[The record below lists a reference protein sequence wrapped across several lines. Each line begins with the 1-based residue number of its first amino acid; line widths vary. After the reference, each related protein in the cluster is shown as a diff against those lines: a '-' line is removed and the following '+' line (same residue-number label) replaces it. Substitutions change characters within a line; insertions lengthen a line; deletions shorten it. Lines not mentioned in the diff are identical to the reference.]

1 VGRALGCAVRLAI
14 ACMACFQEDGK
25 PSDEA
30 TSVEMRD
37 DGLYTVT
44 CSRGHVTVTAL
55 QEQKFELLFDLG
67 SMALLDGYPRE
78 AVSSM
83 AAALERFY
91 EYYVQVVCLKQGI
104 PYESFIEAWKPVVR
118 QSERQLGAFLFIYL
132 SENKK
137 PLEGSIVDARPPE
150 SPGLRTRPTWT
161 EFRNNAIHKGYL
173 PSTEEVLV
181 YGDLVYQFIYRL
193 IAELKSSCAEA
204 MQKATFH
211 HVKRAADP
219 GSGKRIST
227 MAIPTLINLVRD
239 GPASSFGEALKGLER
254 YKRWLYHRAQSK

>member
-1 VGRALGCAVRLAI
+1 
-14 ACMACFQEDGK
+14 MACFQADGK

-30 TSVEMRD
+30 TSVELRD

-44 CSRGHVTVTAL
+44 CSRGHVTVTAV
-55 QEQKFELLFDLG
+55 QEQKFEILFDLG
-67 SMALLDGYPRE
+67 AMALLDGYPRE

-104 PYESFIEAWKPVVR
+104 AYEAFIEAWKPVAR
-118 QSERQLGAFLFIYL
+118 QSERQLGAFLFLYL
-132 SENKK
+132 LENKK
-137 PLEGSIVDARPPE
+137 PLENSIVDARPSE
-150 SPGLRTRPTWT
+150 SFGLKTRLTWT
-161 EFRNNAIHKGYL
+161 EFRNNAIHKGYI

-193 IAELKSSCAEA
+193 IQELRAACLEF

-211 HVKRAADP
+211 HVKRGAYA
-219 GSGKRIST
+219 SGGKQIST
-227 MAIPTLINLVRD
+227 MGIPTLISLARAS
-239 GPASSFGEALKGLER
+239 GPGSSFREALKGLEK
-254 YKRWLYHRAQSK
+254 YKRWLYHRAQPN